1 MDDIQ
6 NIDEF
11 RDALNEFRSS
21 YAVAVKQA
29 SEEKKTL
36 QYLRRRVRV
45 LSEAQQ
51 IVQVVAETL
60 QNQVHARVASVV
72 TKCLQSVFDDP
83 YEFSIRF
90 ERKRGKTEA
99 KLVLS
104 RDGLEL
110 TDPLNE
116 AGLGVVEVAAFALR
130 VVALILTVPPK
141 RRLLV
146 LDEPFRFVSREY
158 RRAVRDVVVDLSRE
172 MGVQIVMVTHAKE
185 LVCGKVIEL

>member
-11 RDALNEFRSS
+11 RDALNELRSA

-29 SEEKKTL
+29 SEEKKIL

-130 VVALILTVPPK
+130 VVALILTMPPK

-172 MGVQIVMVTHAKE
+172 MGVQVVMVTHAKE